1 MPSVFVNPM
10 SADSMKVSV
19 IVPTYCDAEQLELC
33 LKALEHQTLA
43 SQNYE
48 VIVVNNNVNDNLEP
62 LIARFSKAILV
73 VEPKP
78 GSYSARNAGLD
89 IASGEII
96 AFTDADCIPEPDW
109 LEKGRARLVA
119 TPNCGL
125 VAGNIR
131 LFYRDPDAPNPCE
144 LYEQLFA
151 FPQKRFLEQ
160 DHYGATANVF
170 TYRKVIDDV
179 GGFDSELKSG
189 GDLHWGQ
196 KVYAAGYAMVY
207 APEVCINHPARSGI
221 QELHK
226 KLRRVVKGHCN
237 LIHETSTL
245 PNDGVYTPWRFYGG
259 LVGDLLFPFRSVPMI
274 VTDDRLET
282 FSQRLIVIGMSI
294 FMRYLKAFERIGQTL
309 AQTRSSFSG

>member
-1 MPSVFVNPM
+1 MGMHAVSINPM
-10 SADSMKVSV
+10 SANPMKFSA
-19 IVPTYCDAEQLELC
+19 IVPTYCDAEQLERC

-43 SQNYE
+43 SQDYE
-48 VIVVNNNVNDNLEP
+48 VIVVNNNADDDLEP
-62 LIARFSKAILV
+62 LIERFSKASLI

-89 IASGEII
+89 IARGEII

-109 LEKGRARLVA
+109 LEKGGARLA
-119 TPNCGL
+119 STPNCGL

-131 LFYRDPDAPNPCE
+131 LFYRDPNAPNPCE

-151 FPQKRFLEQ
+151 FPQKQFLEK

-207 APEVCINHPARSGI
+207 APEVCINHPARDSI

-226 KLRRVVKGHCN
+226 KLRRVVRGHRN
-237 LIHETSTL
+237 LISEAGASQR
-245 PNDGVYTPWRFYGG
+245 GAYTPLRFYGG
-259 LVGDLLFPFRSVPMI
+259 LVGDLIFPFRSVPMI
-274 VTDDRLET
+274 VLDERLET
-282 FSQRLIVIGMSI
+282 FSQRVIVIGMSI
-294 FMRYLKAFERIGQTL
+294 FMRYLKAFERI
-309 AQTRSSFSG
+309 AQTVA